1 MPQVQLIPIQ
11 QPMKPEEIAARLQA
25 GWHVEGQLLVLQS
38 SIATPDNPGGAQ
50 AIPVNVW
57 ILPEPMIPLGEF
69 LNAIISASDELSD
82 SPALEGVDIIS
93 KKLMGKTVQE
103 IKDEITQSQGD
114 LSSQVALP
122 D

>member
-1 MPQVQLIPIQ
+1 MVFQ
-11 QPMKPEEIAARLQA
+11 
-25 GWHVEGQLLVLQS
+25 GN
-38 SIATPDNPGGAQ
+38 IATPDNPGGAQ

-69 LNAIISASDELSD
+69 LGAIISASDELAD
-82 SPALEGVDIIS
+82 SPAALEGVDNIS
-93 KKLMGKTVQE
+93 KKLMGKTVLE
-103 IKDEITQSQGD
+103 IKDEITQGQGD